1 MNSDFERLLRWLRRA
16 RPPRLDLAAA
26 LAAGL
31 VASLLNVALL
41 VGAVALLVASAR
53 RPGLQ
58 AVLGALIVIELFA
71 FLRSPL
77 RFAERMSSHRLGYEA
92 VTVWRRW
99 LVTVIGNLDFS
110 RWRRYATGDLL
121 ERALRDT
128 DELQDLWLRFAIP
141 LATTIAVMV
150 IGDGVVVLLAPHGK
164 WWGVA
169 TVMAL
174 SQTTG
179 VAALAVNF
187 GPLLRADRVL
197 RATRGRYRGELVE
210 LSNATPELVLL
221 DRFDYAQGRSR
232 ALVEQLRDAE
242 RTVDQRHRI
251 TNAVAPVATV
261 VALSG
266 LLLRPASSPVWTV
279 VAGLLA
285 LSTFESLAGVRS
297 ALDTAVAVSAGAERL
312 EEFDDSALRGTL
324 DWPSDATLILSSVA
338 VEEEGRV
345 LVKDASFSLL
355 PGRRLA
361 ITGLSG
367 VGKSTLLR
375 VIAALEVPS
384 SGTVSVGGVD
394 LESIDETQ
402 LRRHLT
408 YVPSDPGLV
417 RGFAVDVVS
426 LGRTSLRDSASDL
439 AAMSLH
445 IETSTRWENLSRG
458 ETERVAIAR
467 ALVTEPR
474 IYVLDEPTSGLGAL
488 ETDSVLEL
496 LAATGATFVIATHD
510 PQVIRWCDQAMVL
523 TDSTLEPLS
532 R

>member
-1 MNSDFERLLRWLRRA
+1 MNSDVERLLRWLRRA

-41 VGAVALLVASAR
+41 VGAVALLVTSER

-110 RWRRYATGDLL
+110 RWRRYSTGDLL

-150 IGDGVVVLLAPHGK
+150 IGDGFVVLLAPQGQ

-169 TVMAL
+169 GVMAL
-174 SQTTG
+174 SQAAG
-179 VAALAVNF
+179 VTALAVNF
-187 GPLLRADRVL
+187 GPLLRADQVL

-221 DRFDYAQGRSR
+221 DRFEYVQRRSR
-232 ALVEQLRDAE
+232 ALVEQLRLAE
-242 RTVDQRHRI
+242 RTVDQRQRI

-261 VALSG
+261 VSLSG

-312 EEFDDSALRGTL
+312 EEFDDSARRGSL
-324 DWPSDATLILSSVA
+324 DWPSDDTLILSDVA
-338 VEEEGRV
+338 VEEEGHV
-345 LVKDASFSLL
+345 LVKEVNFSLL

-367 VGKSTLLR
+367 AGKSTLLR
-375 VIAALEVPS
+375 VIAALEIPS
-384 SGTVSVGGVD
+384 SGTVRVGGVD
-394 LESIDETQ
+394 LLSIDETQ
-402 LRRHLT
+402 LRRLLT

-417 RGFAVDVVS
+417 RGFAADVVS
-426 LGRTSLRDSASDL
+426 LGRTSLRDSARDL

-474 IYVLDEPTSGLGAL
+474 LYVLDEPTSGLGAL
-488 ETDSVLEL
+488 ETASVLEL

-510 PQVIRWCDQAMVL
+510 PQVINWCDQAMVL
-523 TDSTLEPLS
+523 TESRLEPLS